1 MTIKILSDF
10 DGVWTDQVLE
20 ARGVRDFMIAE
31 AARLARIPANDAAWD
46 FDRFEAA
53 VRAEPD
59 RHGWAPDGRITAY
72 VDEDPFCVGNS
83 IAAWIARGEG
93 ERERRYRAGVVDAGF
108 DSMNAFADHCF
119 FTATSHYRTL
129 HPPALVP
136 DAQEVFERLVEA
148 GAEVVVVSNSQP
160 AKLIDWFRASG
171 IDAGEDGAHALRV
184 RGSAAKFVLG
194 PSDASITVAGRRI
207 FVDRPSYRAILAEE
221 APDLVIGDVFSLDL
235 ALPHAMRTEGAAGA
249 PRELVLRRHRHTPD
263 WVARDAA
270 EGAVDRIVAGVAD
283 LVPVAEGARA

>member
-31 AARLARIPANDAAWD
+31 AARLARIPSNRAVDD

-53 VRAEPD
+53 LRANPGA
-59 RHGWAPDGRITAY
+59 HGWAPDGRITAY
-72 VDEDPFCVGNS
+72 VDEDPFCVGNA
-83 IAAWIARGEG
+83 IAAWIERAEG
-93 ERERRYRAGVVDAGF
+93 ELEARYRAGVRDGGF
-108 DSMNAFADHCF
+108 ESMNAFADHCF
-119 FTATSHYRTL
+119 FTATGHFRAM

-136 DAQEVFERLVEA
+136 DAKAVFEQLVEV

-160 AKLIDWFRASG
+160 SKLIDWFRNSG
-171 IDAGEDGAHALRV
+171 IDAGEDAGHALRV

-194 PSDASITVAGRRI
+194 ATDATITVAGRPV
-207 FVDRPSYRAILAEE
+207 FVDRPSYRAIIEAE

-235 ALPHAMRTEGAAGA
+235 ALPHVMRTEGAAGA
-249 PRELVLRRHRHTPD
+249 PRELVLRRHRHTPA
-263 WVARDAA
+263 WIAEGRA
-270 EGAVDRIVAGVAD
+270 EGAIDHVVESVAD
-283 LVPVAEGARA
+283 LAGLATGAHA